1 MLKDFASYI
10 TYGLMHLERGSQL
23 GDAIEFFIYDTIKIF
38 LLLAI
43 IIFVVSF
50 IRSFFRLR
58 RQKKFF
64 RIKKSL

>member
-23 GDAIEFFIYDTIKIF
+23 GDAIEFFIYDTIKII

-43 IIFVVSF
+43 IIFVVSL
-50 IRSFFRLR
+50 SEVFFA
-58 RQKKFF
+58 
-64 RIKKSL
+64 